1 MAALYHGLKR
11 VVHLAYLTYQM
22 YGRKLS
28 ACKILLKIKIV
39 YKRCRGRHGQR
50 KALAPPMLVGTH
62 FKASEHSPLC

>member
-11 VVHLAYLTYQM
+11 VVHLAYLTYWM

-39 YKRCRGRHGQR
+39 RGGYRDRHGQR
-50 KALAPPMLVGTH
+50 KARAPHVSG
-62 FKASEHSPLC
+62 HSLSS

>member
-11 VVHLAYLTYQM
+11 VVYLAYLTYRM

-39 YKRCRGRHGQR
+39 RGGYRDRHGQR
-50 KALAPPMLVGTH
+50 KAQLPP
-62 FKASEHSPLC
+62 C